1 MDIDLAR
8 TFLEIVSSG
17 SFGTAADRLHLTQ
30 TAVSARIRGLEQQLG
45 RPLFIRNK
53 SGARLTPAGERFVR
67 HARNLVQ
74 GWERARQHVALP
86 PGREEALSV
95 GGEPSLWHPLLADWL
110 IWMHHVCP
118 EVALRAD
125 VEMPERLLD
134 RVHDGTLDLAVV
146 YHPPDRPGLVCELLM
161 EEKLVLVSSEPEGAI
176 DPRRYV
182 HVEWGRSFALNHQ
195 AAYPEHANPP
205 VSISLGPLAL
215 TYLLTV
221 GGAGYFRAGTVRPF
235 LEDGSLF
242 RVAGAPEFSHSA
254 YVVHAAGIHG
264 EAFARAREGL
274 HVVARREDPPGPTP
288 SVGARR
294 PPAAETA

>member
-1 MDIDLAR
+1 MDIELAR
-8 TFLEIVSSG
+8 TFLEIVSGG
-17 SFGTAADRLHLTQ
+17 SFGTAAERLHLTQ

-53 SGARLTPAGERFVR
+53 SGARLTSAGERFVR

-74 GWERARQHVALP
+74 GWERARQQVALP

-95 GGEPSLWHPLLADWL
+95 GSEPSIWHPLLADWL

-125 VEMPERLLD
+125 VDMPERLLD
-134 RVHDGTLDLAVV
+134 RVADGTLDMAVL
-146 YHPPDRPGLVCELLM
+146 YNPPARPGLVRELLI
-161 EEKLVLVSSEPEGAI
+161 EEKLVLVGSAPAAPL
-176 DPRRYV
+176 DPSRYV
-182 HVEWGRSFALNHQ
+182 YVDWGPNFAGNHQ
-195 AAYPEHANPP
+195 AAYPDLSNPP
-205 VSISLGPLAL
+205 ISVSLGPLAL

-235 LEDGSLF
+235 LQDGSLH

-254 YVVHAAGIHG
+254 YVVHAPGIHG
-264 EAFARAREGL
+264 EVFARAREGL
-274 HVVARREDPPGPTP
+274 HVVAKRDELPGPTQP
-288 SVGARR
+288 VGVRSD
-294 PPAAETA
+294 P

>member
-8 TFLEIVSSG
+8 TFLEIVASG
-17 SFGTAADRLHLTQ
+17 SFGTAAERLHLTQ
-30 TAVSARIRGLEQQLG
+30 TAVSARVRGLEQQLG

-67 HARNLVQ
+67 HARSFVH
-74 GWERARQHVALP
+74 GWERARQQVALP

-95 GGEPSLWHPLLADWL
+95 GCEPSIWHPLLADWL

-125 VEMPERLLD
+125 VDMPERLLD
-134 RVHDGTLDLAVV
+134 RVNDGTLDLAVL
-146 YHPPDRPGLVCELLM
+146 YNPPQRPGLVSELLI
-161 EEKLVLVSSEPEGAI
+161 EEKLVLVSSSRDASI
-176 DPRRYV
+176 DPSRYV
-182 HVEWGRSFALNHQ
+182 YVDWGPSFAINHQ
-195 AAYPEHANPP
+195 AAYPDHPNPP

-235 LEDGSLF
+235 LEDATLF

-254 YVVHAAGIHG
+254 YVVHATGPHT
-264 EAFARAREGL
+264 ESLARAREGL
-274 HVVARREDPPGPTP
+274 HVVAKREDLPGPTQP
-288 SVGARR
+288 VGARSD
-294 PPAAETA
+294 P